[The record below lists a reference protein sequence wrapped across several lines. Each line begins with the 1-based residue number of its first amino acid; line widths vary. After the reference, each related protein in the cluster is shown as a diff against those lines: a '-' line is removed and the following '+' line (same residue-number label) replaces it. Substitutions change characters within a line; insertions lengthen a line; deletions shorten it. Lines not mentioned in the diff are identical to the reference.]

1 MPNSAADPSRHEVY
15 RYIFEK
21 RVPFADVLDTFDLA
35 MIAVESLHG
44 EARTRLD
51 AGFTDDT
58 ARRVLVIDAST
69 PVGRALNQVFIGYV
83 TREFGADAFR
93 VRRVDR
99 VAESLRVAT
108 PVPAWVPVAGST
120 APAGTGSTAPAGT
133 GSTAP
138 AGTGAAE
145 RPEGKRSGARLT
157 NAGRR
162 LAGKIAD

>member
-120 APAGTGSTAPAGT
+120 APAGTG
-133 GSTAP
+133 
-138 AGTGAAE
+138 AAE